1 MEEKLK
7 KIMAETFKLD
17 ESEIDEETKMSK
29 VESWDSLSHLQLI
42 AALEEAFGA
51 EIGMDDMMAMT
62 GYEEI
67 LGILKNK

>member
-17 ESEIDEETKMSK
+17 ENAINEETKMSK

-42 AALEEAFGA
+42 AALEEAFGM
-51 EIGMDDMMAMT
+51 EIDMDDMLAMT
-62 GYEEI
+62 GYKEI
-67 LGILKNK
+67 LEILKK

>member
-17 ESEIDEETKMSK
+17 ENALNEETKMSK

-42 AALEEAFGA
+42 AALEEAFGM
-51 EIGMDDMMAMT
+51 EIDMDDMLAMT
-62 GYEEI
+62 GYKEI
-67 LGILKNK
+67 LEILKK

>member
-17 ESEIDEETKMSK
+17 ENAINEETKMSK

-42 AALEEAFGA
+42 AALEEAFGM
-51 EIGMDDMMAMT
+51 EIDMDDMLAMT
-62 GYEEI
+62 GYKKILEI
-67 LGILKNK
+67 LKK